1 VPYTS
6 ALSPHAGYRMPSP
19 LHSLPRRLAHLAW
32 SVALVGTSGLLLALT
47 LVGLFDYYTGLLV
60 PGRLWQW
67 LAWGLW
73 AVAFQSALSDEQHA

>member
-1 VPYTS
+1 VPYSS
-6 ALSPHAGYRMPSP
+6 ALSRHPDYWMSSSP
-19 LHSLPRRLAHLAW
+19 HSLPRRLAHLAFAA
-32 SVALVGTSGLLLALT
+32 ALVGTSGLLLALT
-47 LVGLFDYYTGLLV
+47 LVGLCHYYTWLLV